1 MHSCIFVGALN
12 ILWAGKH
19 NFVPAEPWVLEDI
32 VSPYPEGMRRWFW
45 VIDAVVVVS
54 FVLVGRDNHGFVSD
68 WNETL
73 RVAAPFLISLA
84 LAIVLVRAW
93 KDPLTLLTGFNIGAI
108 TLVVGMLLRKFIW
121 GDGTALSFVIVTAV
135 WLIGW
140 MVAWRLI
147 GIGIGRYRS
156 RRAT

>member
-1 MHSCIFVGALN
+1 
-12 ILWAGKH
+12 
-19 NFVPAEPWVLEDI
+19 
-32 VSPYPEGMRRWFW
+32 MRRWFW

-121 GDGTALSFVIVTAV
+121 DDGTALSFVIVTAV

-147 GIGIGRYRS
+147 GIGIGRYRY